1 MNNFKAGQIKN
12 HALYWHEL
20 TSDPRVLDD
29 IEGCKIAF
37 DDKPVF
43 LPPHDIVFNTE
54 EIGFIDTEIAR
65 LYAKRVVVESL
76 HTSGEY
82 ISPIF
87 VRGKKDGSHRLI
99 LNLKSLNQS
108 ITYRHFKMDTLQSAI
123 NLMTPNCFMAS
134 LDWKDAYYSVPVSPE
149 FQKYLKFR
157 WRGTLYQFT
166 CLAQGLSPAPRV
178 FTKLTKPLYS
188 HLRKMGHMSS
198 AFIDDSFL
206 MGNSL
211 SDARR
216 NVMTSVT
223 VVRSAG
229 FVVHPEKSVFEPAQI
244 ITYLGC
250 ILNSIDM
257 SVKIT
262 VERAIKLREVA
273 CRIRDA
279 DLVTIRQVAELVGLM
294 VASFPGVA
302 YGPLFYT
309 VR

>member
-1 MNNFKAGQIKN
+1 M
-12 HALYWHEL
+12 
-20 TSDPRVLDD
+20 
-29 IEGCKIAF
+29 
-37 DDKPVF
+37 
-43 LPPHDIVFNTE
+43 
-54 EIGFIDTEIAR
+54 
-65 LYAKRVVVESL
+65 ESS
-76 HTSGEY
+76 HSSGEY

-123 NLMTPNCFMAS
+123 NLITPNCFMAS
-134 LDWKDAYYSVPVSPE
+134 PDWKDAYYSVPVSPE

-166 CLAQGLSPAPRV
+166 CLAQRLSPAPRV

-188 HLRKMGHMSS
+188 HMRKMGHMSS

-206 MGNSL
+206 MGDRL

-257 SVKIT
+257 TVKIT

-279 DLVTIRQVAELVGLM
+279 DLVTIREVAELVGLM
-294 VASFPGVA
+294 VASSPAVA
-302 YGPLFYT
+302 YGPLFY
-309 VR
+309 RLLDIWPYE